1 MKFKI
6 IIPMYNVE
14 DWVETT
20 ITSLKEQTHENY
32 DCVILDDLSTDSSV
46 KIVSSL
52 IENDSRFKLIVNK
65 DKKFALKNI
74 IDGIKILNPEKEDVI
89 VTLDGDDWLSNK
101 NVLSR
106 VAEEYTSKDVW
117 LTYGNH
123 TNFPDGEPYWPLFRY
138 PDSVVQTNSFRKFRF
153 LASHLRTF
161 KFKLWQNVKEQD
173 LQDEDGNYFQTAWD
187 LAMMFPMLEMCGN
200 RFSFIEDVL
209 YVYNNKNPLN
219 DYKIYQQLQIKTD
232 MMLRMKPS
240 YYAREKL

>member
-1 MKFKI
+1 
-6 IIPMYNVE
+6 MYNVE